1 MTPTVRPS
9 PTTTP
14 VLSTLLKV
22 VSPYPHPVTLPPTFD
37 GEGFYDIASRHYL
50 CALVNARLGS
60 AAKQLPGEI
69 QAQFSRDQHI
79 SAANTMFYEAGLE
92 EVTEL
97 FYTAGIPLV
106 AYKGIP
112 LARTLY
118 GDAALR
124 PTGDID
130 VMVRPDDLGRTRQ
143 LLEAHG
149 WEFQR
154 AWEIH
159 HNFAKEIWGKEVILE
174 VHWVSQREGEYHLPP
189 ERFWE
194 EIHPTA
200 TGWEFSPEMNLLI
213 ITLHCARHSFTPYR
227 QVVDIAHAVAQWGNT
242 LNWQRLMDLAME
254 ADALHIVAIVM
265 AVVHRDLG
273 VPLPD
278 HPLLTRLMQSR
289 RVRLAL
295 RYLSPRRLLDKPM
308 FSALDRYIVPAI
320 TGAWGPARLVLH
332 DLLPPPELIQY
343 RYGIPANS
351 PWVPLYVLG
360 RPFELLIKNIRKQF
374 RNSNS

>member
-1 MTPTVRPS
+1 MTSSVRTS
-9 PTTTP
+9 PTITP

-22 VSPYPHPVTLPPTFD
+22 VSPYPNAVTLPPTFD
-37 GEGFYDIASRHYL
+37 GEGFYNIANRHYL

-60 AAKQLPGEI
+60 AA
-69 QAQFSRDQHI
+69 
-79 SAANTMFYEAGLE
+79 NMMFYEVGLQE
-92 EVTEL
+92 ILEL
-97 FYTAGIPLV
+97 FRTAEIPLV

-124 PTGDID
+124 PSGDID
-130 VMVRPDDLGRTRQ
+130 VMVRPADLERTRY
-143 LLEAHG
+143 LLEQHG
-149 WEFQR
+149 WHFQR

-159 HNFAKEIWGKEVILE
+159 HNFAKEIWGKEVTLE

-194 EIHPTA
+194 EIRATA
-200 TGWEFSPEMNLLI
+200 NGWEFSPEMNLLI

-227 QVVDIAHAVAQWGNT
+227 QVVDIAHAVAQWGGT

-254 ADALHIVAIVM
+254 ANALHIVAIVM

-278 HPLLTRLMQSR
+278 HPLLRRLMQSR

-320 TGAWGPARLVLH
+320 TGAWGPARLVFH

-351 PWVPLYVLG
+351 PWVPFYIIG

-374 RNSNS
+374 RNDS

>member
-1 MTPTVRPS
+1 MTPSVRPS
-9 PTTTP
+9 PTMNP

-22 VSPYPHPVTLPPTFD
+22 VSPYPHAITLPPTFD
-37 GEGFYDIASRHYL
+37 GKGFYEIASRHYL
-50 CALVNARLGS
+50 CALVNSRLGS
-60 AAKQLPGEI
+60 AAKQLPGDI

-79 SAANTMFYEAGLE
+79 SAANIMFYEAGLA
-92 EVTEL
+92 EVLEV
-97 FYTAGIPLV
+97 FHAAEIPLV

-130 VMVRPDDLGRTRQ
+130 VMVRPEDLERTRH
-143 LLEAHG
+143 LLEQNG

-159 HNFAKEIWGKEVILE
+159 HNFAKEIWGKQVILE
-174 VHWVSQREGEYHLPP
+174 VHWVSQREGEYHLPA

-194 EIHPTA
+194 EIHPT
-200 TGWEFSPEMNLLI
+200 TDGWDFSTEMNLLI

-227 QVVDIAHAVAQWGNT
+227 QVVDIAHAVAKWGNT
-242 LNWQRLMDLAME
+242 LNWERLMDLAME

-265 AVVHRDLG
+265 ALVQRDLG
-273 VPLPD
+273 VTVPD

-295 RYLSPRRLLDKPM
+295 QYLSPRRLLDKPM

-351 PWVPLYVLG
+351 PWVPFYIIG

-374 RNSNS
+374 RRPEY